1 MARRLRAHTLC
12 PWACLWLVLR
22 WVNESTTGWRAGCW
36 AAVDPL
42 TGRPPRQQP
51 APRRARFS
59 WTALIAAVLAA
70 AALVVSVIA
79 LIRPTPA
86 AIPASAPIT
95 TTPAPAQPQDT
106 TTADRALCTAIAPL
120 MTEINRIS
128 NTYLGL
134 GEAARDSALP
144 KFISDMQGWIG
155 RVQPIL
161 DQHPDARPFFR
172 RSLQRF
178 IDDRNLLVSDLKA
191 GPLPSEAYAMW
202 LDSLS
207 AYSGPLH
214 ICDQLGVKW

>member
-1 MARRLRAHTLC
+1 MNPQQGGELG
-12 PWACLWLVLR
+12 V
-22 WVNESTTGWRAGCW
+22 G

-42 TGRPPRQQP
+42 TGRPPPQQPAPPP

-59 WTALIAAVLAA
+59 WKALIVAVLAA
-70 AALVVSVIA
+70 AALVVTVIA
-79 LIRPTPA
+79 LIVIRPTPA
-86 AIPASAPIT
+86 AIPASAPVT
-95 TTPAPAQPQDT
+95 TTPPQDT
-106 TTADRALCTAIAPL
+106 TPFDRALCTAIAPL
-120 MTEINRIS
+120 MTEINHIS

-134 GEAARDSALP
+134 GDAGTPARDSSLP
-144 KFISDMQGWIG
+144 KFISDVQDWIG

-178 IDDRNLLVSDLKA
+178 IDDRNLLVSDLKP
-191 GPLPSEAYAMW
+191 GPLTTYAYAMW
-202 LDSLS
+202 SDSLG

>member
-1 MARRLRAHTLC
+1 MNPQQGGEL
-12 PWACLWLVLR
+12 
-22 WVNESTTGWRAGCW
+22 
-36 AAVDPL
+36 DPL
-42 TGRPPRQQP
+42 TGRSPPPQQP

-59 WTALIAAVLAA
+59 WAAMARFSWAALIAAVLAA
-70 AALVVSVIA
+70 AALVVTVIA

-120 MTEINRIS
+120 MTEIDRIS
-128 NTYLGL
+128 NTYFWLGDA
-134 GEAARDSALP
+134 GTPARDSALP
-144 KFISDMQGWIG
+144 KFISDTQDWIG

-178 IDDRNLLVSDLKA
+178 IDDRNLLVSDLKP
-191 GPLPSEAYAMW
+191 GPLPTEAYTMW
-202 LDSLS
+202 WDSLG

-214 ICDQLGVKW
+214 ICDQLGVKL

>member
-1 MARRLRAHTLC
+1 MNPQQGGELDVGQTL
-12 PWACLWLVLR
+12 
-22 WVNESTTGWRAGCW
+22 
-36 AAVDPL
+36 DPL
-42 TGRPPRQQP
+42 TGRPRPQQP

-59 WTALIAAVLAA
+59 WKPLIVAVLAA
-70 AALVVSVIA
+70 AALLVTVIA

-95 TTPAPAQPQDT
+95 TTPAPVDT
-106 TTADRALCTAIAPL
+106 TAFDRALCTAIAPL
-120 MTEINRIS
+120 MTEVNRIS

-134 GEAARDSALP
+134 GEAGTPARDRTLP
-144 KFISDMQGWIG
+144 KFISDMQDWIG

-178 IDDRNLLVSDLKA
+178 IDDRNLLVSDLKP
-191 GPLPSEAYAMW
+191 GPLPTEAYAMW
-202 LDSLS
+202 SDSLG
-207 AYSGPLH
+207 AYSGPLR

>member
-1 MARRLRAHTLC
+1 MNAQQGGELDVGQPL
-12 PWACLWLVLR
+12 
-22 WVNESTTGWRAGCW
+22 
-36 AAVDPL
+36 DPL
-42 TGRPPRQQP
+42 TGRPRPQQP

-59 WTALIAAVLAA
+59 WKALIAAVLAA
-70 AALVVSVIA
+70 AALLVTLTVIV

-95 TTPAPAQPQDT
+95 TTSAPAQPQDT

-120 MTEINRIS
+120 MTEVNRIS

-134 GEAARDSALP
+134 GEAGTPARDSALP
-144 KFISDMQGWIG
+144 KFISDTQDWIG

-178 IDDRNLLVSDLKA
+178 IDDRNLLVSDLKP
-191 GPLPSEAYAMW
+191 GPLSTEAYAMW
-202 LDSLS
+202 SDSLG

-214 ICDQLGVKW
+214 VCDQLGVKW

>member
-1 MARRLRAHTLC
+1 MNPQQGGELG
-12 PWACLWLVLR
+12 V
-22 WVNESTTGWRAGCW
+22 G

-42 TGRPPRQQP
+42 TGRPRPQQP
-51 APRRARFS
+51 VPRRARFP
-59 WTALIAAVLAA
+59 WAALVAAVLAA

-86 AIPASAPIT
+86 AIPASAPVT

-120 MTEINRIS
+120 MTDINRVS

-134 GEAARDSALP
+134 GEAGTPARDSTLP
-144 KFISDMQGWIG
+144 KFISDTQDWIG

-178 IDDRNLLVSDLKA
+178 IDDRNLLVSDLKP
-191 GPLPSEAYAMW
+191 GPLPPEAYALW
-202 LDSLS
+202 SDSLG
-207 AYSGPLH
+207 AYTGVLH
-214 ICDQLGVKW
+214 ICNQLGVKW